1 MKIIFFVTIL
11 INFLFSITL
20 TPFYVTID
28 NKKENNVIFTVS
40 NATKEPVPVNISVLE
55 LIANS
60 NQKETR
66 VKTQKIE
73 FYPEQFILN
82 PKEIKNIRLRYQ
94 GSKLP
99 AKEEV
104 FRVIAKELNINVSD
118 ETNNT
123 KPTTVNA
130 KIITKFTYEALL
142 FVRQPTAK
150 EKLEVGLNKTSQGLD
165 VTIKNSGTA
174 SVIPQFSA
182 YDFIVTTIDNK
193 EYKLLEDD
201 LKGTK
206 VKRVLAGKTNIFSL
220 NNISSIPLNKIKN
233 IRLERKFK

>member
-1 MKIIFFVTIL
+1 MKIIFFITL
-11 INFLFSITL
+11 FINLLFSITL

-55 LIANS
+55 LVS
-60 NQKETR
+60 NNDKKETR
-66 VKTQKIE
+66 VATQKVK

-99 AKEEV
+99 ESEEV

-118 ETNNT
+118 EINNT
-123 KPTTVNA
+123 KATTVNA

-150 EKLEVGLNKTSQGLD
+150 EKLEVGLTKTSQGLD
-165 VTIKNSGTA
+165 LTITNSGTA

-182 YDFIVTTIDNK
+182 YNFIVTTTDNK
-193 EYKLLEDD
+193 EHTLVEDD
-201 LKGTK
+201 LKGTNI
-206 VKRVLAGKTNIFSL
+206 KRVLAGKTNLFSL
-220 NNISSIPLNKIKN
+220 NNINSISLNKIKD